1 MAWVAEI
8 LRKDHRICSVCRMGP
23 THVYDP
29 DPAAPAESPD
39 AAAASG
45 GTPLCNACLAGRL
58 ETDMAAFSG
67 RALLF
72 EPALGP
78 DAYLFHPLESDRA
91 RGWPEEHRASARSL
105 LDAMKPGC
113 DGCDGASRFAWIPV
127 EADACLWPEDW
138 LTWVARGELAPAAS
152 LCGACAARRLSRSIE
167 ERGLWFEAI
176 VPPRAGD
183 GVLFG
188 DEA

>member
-8 LRKDHRICSVCRMGP
+8 LRKDHRICSVCRLGP

-29 DPAAPAESPD
+29 EPAAEPT
-39 AAAASG
+39 
-45 GTPLCNACLAGRL
+45 GTPLCSGCLAERL
-58 ETDMAAFSG
+58 RQDLAAFTG
-67 RALLF
+67 RALMF

-78 DAYLFHPLESDRA
+78 DAYLFHALDGDRA
-91 RGWPEEHRASARSL
+91 LAWPAEHREAARMM
-105 LDAMKPGC
+105 LDAMKPAC
-113 DGCDGASRFAWIPV
+113 DACASAARFVWVPV

-138 LTWVARGELAPAAS
+138 LASAARGDLFAAES
-152 LCGACAARRLSRSIE
+152 LCGACAAARLTRSIE

-176 VPPRAGD
+176 VPPRGGE
-183 GVLFG
+183 GVMFG

>member
-29 DPAAPAESPD
+29 EPDPAAEPATEP
-39 AAAASG
+39 G
-45 GTPLCNACLAGRL
+45 GTPLCNGCLAERL
-58 ETDMAAFSG
+58 AQDLTAFAG

-78 DAYLFHPLESDRA
+78 DAYMFHPLDGDRA
-91 RGWPEEHRASARSL
+91 RNWPDGHSAAARRL
-105 LDAMKPGC
+105 LDTIRSGC
-113 DGCDGASRFAWIPV
+113 DTCDSRARFAWIPV
-127 EADACLWPEDW
+127 EPDAALWPEDW
-138 LTWVARGELAPAAS
+138 LVLAARGDLSPSAS
-152 LCGACAARRLSRSIE
+152 LCGTCAATRLMRTIE
-167 ERGLWFEAI
+167 QRGLWFEAI
-176 VPPRAGD
+176 VPPRGAD

-188 DEA
+188 DET